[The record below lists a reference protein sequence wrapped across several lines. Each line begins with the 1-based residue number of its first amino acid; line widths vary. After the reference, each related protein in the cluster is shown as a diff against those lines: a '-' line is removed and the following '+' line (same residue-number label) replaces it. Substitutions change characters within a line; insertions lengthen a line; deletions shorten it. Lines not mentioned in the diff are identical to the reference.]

1 MKKTLKSLQEELN
14 NLRATAREFV
24 TAVRSREVA
33 RPYHYEVNPAD
44 ATPAQ
49 TPVAKVAE
57 LYAHVQTARKLG
69 CDTMLESDDDGRLQV
84 VFLKKLPP
92 TPLEF
97 Y

>member
-1 MKKTLKSLQEELN
+1 MQDGGFMCRTGLLCK
-14 NLRATAREFV
+14 A
-24 TAVRSREVA
+24 
-33 RPYHYEVNPAD
+33 HYEVNPVD
-44 ATPAQ
+44 ATSTQ

-69 CDTMLESDDDGRLQV
+69 CDTMLESNDDGRLQV